1 MSSMAVL
8 TLPQLRILPGTLPLD
23 NAVRIELEEGV
34 PVFHASSAVQARI
47 ETLLDKQRASRLS
60 KSENQELDLYEEVD
74 DYLSF
79 VNRAVRDL
87 LQAESHQVA

>member
-1 MSSMAVL
+1 MSSMAVQ